1 MDYPRLIFYRDH
13 LLDWIKLVIVL
24 VKWETYP
31 DNYQIVK
38 QNLIDTAEFLV
49 KGGTGGRGAISFRRE
64 KYVSKG
70 GPDGGE
76 GGKGGSVIL
85 RTNPHLNT
93 LRFYAGKDEFEA
105 RKGLGGGSQKRY
117 GEDGEDVV
125 LEVPVGTVVK
135 IRTDEYRL
143 LRGREFYGEGAEQ
156 LKHSGMKVDKVE
168 YLTFEERW
176 NLQSQK
182 SEVKSQNVD
191 ALQIK
196 DEIGTDYVQVVDM
209 DKQGMEIV
217 LARGGRGGKGNFV
230 YRSSELTTPKFAQ
243 TGEKG
248 EKFWVRLEMK
258 VLADVGLV
266 GLPNVGKSTLLS
278 VLTAARPEIADYP
291 FTTLSPNLGVM
302 NLQNLKPQY
311 QNSKQIQDERN
322 QKNLRRDLVIA
333 DIPGLI
339 EDAHKGKGLGDEF
352 LRHVERCKLLVYVL
366 APTNEM
372 FLSLDSVN
380 ANSEEIINLQIPNTK
395 QISNNNNQIDLKKT
409 KKQADLITEQLWEQ
423 LAVVRKEVESYGHKL
438 VNKKYLVVVNKMD
451 LLLNDRLPMIDYF
464 KQKGVEVL
472 LVSGATTEGID
483 ELKQKL
489 QELS

>member
-1 MDYPRLIFYRDH
+1 M
-13 LLDWIKLVIVL
+13 
-24 VKWETYP
+24 
-31 DNYQIVK
+31 K

-49 KGGTGGRGAISFRRE
+49 KGGTGGRGAVSFRRE
-64 KYVSKG
+64 KYVPKG

-76 GGKGGSVIL
+76 GGRGGSVIL

-117 GEDGEDVV
+117 GEDGEDVM

-135 IRTDEYRL
+135 IRSDEYRL

-176 NLQSQK
+176 GVTIQK
-182 SEVKSQNVD
+182 SKFTVQNHELKVKTGDPSTAKHLTD
-191 ALQIK
+191 ALPAQDDTFDLKSVSNASSK
-196 DEIGTDYVQVVDM
+196 DVEWVEVADM
-209 DKQGMEIV
+209 DQPGMEIV

-230 YRSSELTTPKFAQ
+230 YRSSELTTPRFAQ

-278 VLTAARPEIADYP
+278 VLTAAKPEIADYP

-302 NLQNLKPQY
+302 NGRDPSTSWKDTISKSAQDDTLDLK
-311 QNSKQIQDERN
+311 SVSSVSSIKKE
-322 QKNLRRDLVIA
+322 LVIA

-339 EDAHKGKGLGDEF
+339 EDAHTGKGLGDEF
-352 LRHVERCKLLVYVL
+352 LRHVERCKVLVYVI
-366 APTNEM
+366 APMAED
-372 FLSLDSVN
+372 LVN
-380 ANSEEIINLQIPNTK
+380 LNS
-395 QISNNNNQIDLKKT
+395 QISNLKMKDQNEELA
-409 KKQADLITEQLWEQ
+409 KSLWSQ
-423 LAVVRKEVESYGHKL
+423 FQVVKGEVESYGHGL
-438 VNKKYLVVVNKMD
+438 VDKKYLVVLNKID
-451 LLLNDRLPMIDYF
+451 IISDFQSSILNFF
-464 KQKGVEVL
+464 KDKGIEAV
-472 LVSGATTEGID
+472 LVSGATTEGIE
-483 ELKQKL
+483 ELKESLWQTV
-489 QELS
+489 

>member
-1 MDYPRLIFYRDH
+1 M
-13 LLDWIKLVIVL
+13 
-24 VKWETYP
+24 
-31 DNYQIVK
+31 K

-49 KGGTGGRGAISFRRE
+49 KGGTGGRGAVSFRRE
-64 KYVSKG
+64 KYVPKG

-76 GGKGGSVIL
+76 GGRGGSVIL

-117 GEDGEDVV
+117 GEDGEDVM

-135 IRTDEYRL
+135 IRSDEYRL

-176 NLQSQK
+176 GVTIQK
-182 SEVKSQNVD
+182 SKFKVQND
-191 ALQIK
+191 NLDSINEN
-196 DEIGTDYVQVVDM
+196 DEPGTDENQADSHSNQNGEDDM
-209 DKQGMEIV
+209 DSLSNSLGRDGEWVEVADMDQPGMEIV

-230 YRSSELTTPKFAQ
+230 YRSSELTTPRFAQ

-278 VLTAARPEIADYP
+278 VLTAAKPEIADYP

-302 NLQNLKPQY
+302 NGRDPSTSWKDTISKSAQDDTLDLK
-311 QNSKQIQDERN
+311 SVSSVSSIKKE
-322 QKNLRRDLVIA
+322 LVIA

-339 EDAHKGKGLGDEF
+339 EDAHTGKGLGDEF
-352 LRHVERCKLLVYVL
+352 LRHVERCKVLVYVI
-366 APTNEM
+366 APMAED
-372 FLSLDSVN
+372 LVN
-380 ANSEEIINLQIPNTK
+380 LNS
-395 QISNNNNQIDLKKT
+395 QISNLKMKDQNEELA
-409 KKQADLITEQLWEQ
+409 KSLWSQ
-423 LAVVRKEVESYGHKL
+423 FQVVKGEVESYGHGL
-438 VNKKYLVVVNKMD
+438 VDKKYLVVLNKID
-451 LLLNDRLPMIDYF
+451 IISDFQSSILNFF
-464 KQKGVEVL
+464 KDKGIEAV
-472 LVSGATTEGID
+472 LVSGATTEGIE
-483 ELKQKL
+483 ELKESLWQTV
-489 QELS
+489 

>member
-1 MDYPRLIFYRDH
+1 M
-13 LLDWIKLVIVL
+13 
-24 VKWETYP
+24 
-31 DNYQIVK
+31 K

-49 KGGTGGRGAISFRRE
+49 RGGTGGRGAVSFRQE
-64 KYVSKG
+64 KYVPKG

-135 IRTDEYRL
+135 IRSDEYRL

-156 LKHSGMKVDKVE
+156 LKHSGMRVDKVE

-176 NLQSQK
+176 QINPK
-182 SEVKSQNVD
+182 SEMPNSKQIQISKFQHINVNESRDLSTLVNLTDSRVARDDESDFKSLSD
-191 ALQIK
+191 SSSR
-196 DEIGTDYVQVVDM
+196 DEYWVEVVDM
-209 DKQGMEIV
+209 DEPGMEIV

-248 EKFWVRLEMK
+248 EKFWVRLELK

-302 NLQNLKPQY
+302 TPLTSPLLKGG
-311 QNSKQIQDERN
+311 DGG
-322 QKNLRRDLVIA
+322 LVIA

-339 EDAHKGKGLGDEF
+339 EDAHTGKGLGDEF
-352 LRHVERCKLLVYVL
+352 LRHVERCKVLVYVI
-366 APTNEM
+366 APTTEM
-372 FLSLDSVN
+372 L
-380 ANSEEIINLQIPNTK
+380 AEEEILQLSGGTHTSRSV
-395 QISNNNNQIDLKKT
+395 QDDLAGLSSVPAKSIGVV
-409 KKQADLITEQLWEQ
+409 QGLWEQ
-423 LAVVRKEVESYGHKL
+423 FQVVRGEVESYGHGL
-438 VNKKYLVVVNKMD
+438 FDKKYLVVVNKVDLIMD
-451 LLLNDRLPMIDYF
+451 ERLKIQEYF
-464 KQKGVEVL
+464 KTQGEDVVML
-472 LVSGATTEGID
+472 SGATTEGVD
-483 ELKQKL
+483 QLKKRL
-489 QELS
+489 MEIA